1 MTYETR
7 IIMIIHSFI
16 IAKSEYQRY
25 LLQICHILLAHMFI
39 EREISSKKN
48 FFKDERIGNDQIQS
62 LLVTCQL
69 IHPGLGLYRYYLGGL
84 KCISGSYLDAVY
96 YYMSA
101 IDCKITY
108 DCREQLDLIFDRA
121 YNTQYQL
128 EQDKKKGKTIDQYS
142 LRVFV
147 LRFIRAIKCI
157 WTNIDLDCFSG
168 YTKSLGTT
176 LNTLIAQW
184 SNNSIQLS
192 SKILTRLMSITLM
205 TVERCMTSP
214 STSDHY
220 DKSLHNFENKK
231 TSMIYISNRD
241 MSFIFLL
248 LFY

>member
-1 MTYETR
+1 
-7 IIMIIHSFI
+7 MIS
-16 IAKSEYQRY
+16 
-25 LLQICHILLAHMFI
+25 
-39 EREISSKKN
+39 
-48 FFKDERIGNDQIQS
+48 
-62 LLVTCQL
+62 CQL

-128 EQDKKKGKTIDQYS
+128 EQDKKKGKSIDQYS

-157 WTNIDLDCFSG
+157 WTNIDLDRFSE
-168 YTKSLGTT
+168 YTKYLGTS
-176 LNTLIAQW
+176 LNSLIAQW
-184 SNNSIQLS
+184 SNNTIQLS
-192 SKILTRLMSITLM
+192 SKILTRLMSVTLM
-205 TVERCMTSP
+205 TVERCMNSP
-214 STSDHY
+214 NTSDHY
-220 DKSLHNFENKK
+220 EQSLHNYENGK

-241 MSFIFLL
+241 MSLFFLL
-248 LFY
+248 CSYH